1 MLINSLKPS
10 FSEDGSEDAQEK
22 LNAIFWET
30 IILALSSDEAQEDEE
45 ADFDAKLIKIIKMQ
59 WEWWDNLEHGW
70 EIDDLKAVWD
80 RKRSAVLFQEDVM
93 VALIRK
99 GILNKIIK
107 IMLENRSAEE
117 EMSLRFITQV

>member
-10 FSEDGSEDAQEK
+10 FSEDGSEDSQEK
-22 LNAIFWET
+22 LNTIFWET